1 MKKLIQCIAALI
13 MIWACLPS
21 FVSAHA
27 YVAQSTPY
35 QDAELS
41 ESPTAI
47 RIKFTEKIDSKLSN
61 VSLQRVDN
69 GSAIKGELSAEGDQT
84 LIYTIPKLSKGI
96 YEVSWQVLSLDTHL
110 TDGTFQF
117 AVGVKMTQTK
127 PDDTVSLDGSNAGS
141 NGDEAGTRPTATSK
155 PMATAKPAATTKPAA
170 TKAPSVTA
178 KPSST
183 PSETPSSASSPNQ
196 APSPAVSNRP
206 DPIPGTSFTEPDAST
221 QPVLTVDTDTTVEPT
236 PEGSAIGNGT
246 SVENPTD
253 TGSQSQEPAADDDGG
268 GVLDE
273 SPPTAT
279 DDIAAVGAHS
289 GHGGSGSGQSGTDD
303 HEHKGARAGTMIVLR
318 VLDVLA
324 GVFVAGI
331 LFFRYVIWKEDAD
344 AAPYGFSQAA
354 ERMVICGAGII
365 WLISG
370 LDRLST
376 LSEQLDGIS
385 LYALASGTMIGKVAA
400 LRPVLAILILM
411 LAFAP
416 VRERAWANP
425 FKFAVAAAVIVSF
438 PLTGHAYASLNDTA
452 LAITAHSVHMGAA
465 AIWFGGLAG
474 LLSLTFHSGGLD
486 RLNQTAARFSVW
498 ALPSMVLILASG
510 VWLSVAR
517 LSGWRQLIETDYGR
531 LIFAKIIFML
541 LVLVIAALHK
551 LVFMPRIAEKGASR
565 GLLLGVRA
573 EVLLAVV
580 LFVLA
585 GWLSSTSPPEA
596 AAETKLTEPIYWHVM
611 GEKAHMSLR
620 ISEDG
625 KSEQQ
630 AARLDVW
637 LPEEMGAPVSV
648 EAALQLGDENS
659 EAGERHISIPLQLD
673 PPALEK
679 FEYPG
684 FKKYTYRG
692 IGDFVEDRRQGM
704 LLVDIK
710 DEAGN
715 SFHYE
720 RELVSLLLE

>member
-41 ESPTAI
+41 EPPSAI
-47 RIKFTEKIDSKLSN
+47 RIKFTEKIDSKLSS

-117 AVGVKMTQTK
+117 AVGVKMEQAK

-141 NGDEAGTRPTATSK
+141 NSEGTGTRPTATNK
-155 PMATAKPAATTKPAA
+155 PAATAKPAATSKPAA
-170 TKAPSVTA
+170 TKAPNVTA
-178 KPSST
+178 KPASK
-183 PSETPSSASSPNQ
+183 PSETPNQ
-196 APSPAVSNRP
+196 APSPAVSHTP
-206 DPIPGTSFTEPDAST
+206 DSVPGTSSTEPEAST
-221 QPVLTVDTDTTVEPT
+221 PPVIPGDTEPGVEPT
-236 PEGSAIGNGT
+236 AEGSASGI
-246 SVENPTD
+246 EPAIDNPAVTD
-253 TGSQSQEPAADDDGG
+253 SQSQEPAADDEVGP
-268 GVLDE
+268 VDE
-273 SPPTAT
+273 VPPTAT
-279 DDIAAVGAHS
+279 DNTAAVGAHS
-289 GHGGSGSGQSGTDD
+289 GHGGTGSGQNGTDE
-303 HEHKGARAGTMIVLR
+303 HEHTGVRPATMIVLR

-376 LSEQLDGIS
+376 LSEQLDGVS

-400 LRPVLAILILM
+400 WRPVLAILILL

-425 FKFAVAAAVIVSF
+425 LKFAVAAAVIVSF
-438 PLTGHAYASLNDTA
+438 PLTGHAYASLNGAA
-452 LAITAHSVHMGAA
+452 LAITAHAVHMGAA

-498 ALPSMVLILASG
+498 ALPSMAFILVSG
-510 VWLSVAR
+510 IWLSVAR
-517 LSGWRQLIETDYGR
+517 LSGWGQLIDTAYGK
-531 LIFAKIIFML
+531 LILAKIIFML

-565 GLLLGVRA
+565 GLLIGVRA

-648 EAALQLGDENS
+648 EAALQLDGEGS
-659 EAGERHISIPLQLD
+659 GAGERQISIPLKLD

-679 FEYPG
+679 FEFPG

-692 IGDFVEDRRQGM
+692 VGDFVEDRREGM
-704 LLVDIK
+704 LLVDIQ

-720 RELVSLLLE
+720 RELESLLLE

>member
-1 MKKLIQCIAALI
+1 MKKLINCIAALI

-41 ESPTAI
+41 EPPSAI

-61 VSLQRVDN
+61 VSLQRVDG
-69 GSAIKGELSAEGDQT
+69 GSAIKGELSAEDDQT

-117 AVGVKMTQTK
+117 AVGVKLVQTK
-127 PDDTVSLDGSNAGS
+127 PDDTVSLDGSNSEG
-141 NGDEAGTRPTATSK
+141 AGTRPTATNK
-155 PMATAKPAATTKPAA
+155 PAATAKPAATSKPAA
-170 TKAPSVTA
+170 TKAPNVTE
-178 KPSST
+178 KPAST
-183 PSETPSSASSPNQ
+183 PSETPNQ
-196 APSPAVSNRP
+196 APSPAVSHTP
-206 DPIPGTSFTEPDAST
+206 DSVPGTTSNEPEAST
-221 QPVLTVDTDTTVEPT
+221 QPVLPADKDAAAGPT
-236 PEGSAIGNGT
+236 PEGSAIGN
-246 SVENPTD
+246 EPAFDNPTV
-253 TGSQSQEPAADDDGG
+253 TGSQSQEPAADDESGP
-268 GVLDE
+268 VDE
-273 SPPTAT
+273 APPTAT
-279 DDIAAVGAHS
+279 DDTAAVGAHS
-289 GHGGSGSGQSGTDD
+289 GHGGSGQNGTDE
-303 HEHKGARAGTMIVLR
+303 HEHKGVRPATMIVLR

-331 LFFRYVIWKEDAD
+331 LFFRYVIWREDAD

-354 ERMVICGAGII
+354 EKMVICGAGII

-376 LSEQLDGIS
+376 LSEQLDGVS

-400 LRPVLAILILM
+400 LRPVLAILILL

-425 FKFAVAAAVIVSF
+425 LKFAVAAAVIVSF
-438 PLTGHAYASLNDTA
+438 PLTGHAYASLNGAA
-452 LAITAHSVHMGAA
+452 LAITAHAVHMGAA

-498 ALPSMVLILASG
+498 ALPSMAFILVSG
-510 VWLSVAR
+510 IWLSVAR
-517 LSGWRQLIETDYGR
+517 LSGWSQLIDTDYGQ
-531 LIFAKIIFML
+531 LILAKIIFML

-565 GLLLGVRA
+565 GLLIGVRA

-648 EAALQLGDENS
+648 AAALQLDGEGS
-659 EAGERHISIPLQLD
+659 GAGERQISIPLKLD

-679 FEYPG
+679 FEFPG

-692 IGDFVEDRRQGM
+692 VGDFVEDRREGM
-704 LLVDIK
+704 LLVDIQ

-720 RELVSLLLE
+720 RELESLLLE